1 MVFITTS
8 FKMNWPTF
16 VTELLKQLAFITQLQ
31 EAILR
36 YDCLLDRPRWEKPA
50 YWEHIKVFE
59 DPGSPLR
66 LTYYKLMITAM
77 LPIIM
82 GIISISSWTCILYY
96 YRHQEGPEY
105 DLQTFQKSLYN
116 KFISTLVILLF
127 LVHPTIT

>member
-1 MVFITTS
+1 MTD
-8 FKMNWPTF
+8 
-16 VTELLKQLAFITQLQ
+16 LLQRFAFITQLQ

-36 YDCLLDRPRWEKPA
+36 YDCLLETQKWPKPEYWEK
-50 YWEHIKVFE
+50 IKVFE

-96 YRHQEGPEY
+96 YRQEGPDY
-105 DLQTFQKSLYN
+105 DLKKTLYN

>member
-1 MVFITTS
+1 MTD
-8 FKMNWPTF
+8 
-16 VTELLKQLAFITQLQ
+16 LLQRFAFITQLQ

-36 YDCLLDRPRWEKPA
+36 YDCLLETQKWPKPEYWEK
-50 YWEHIKVFE
+50 IKVFE

-96 YRHQEGPEY
+96 YRDKEGPEY
-105 DLQTFQKSLYN
+105 GFKKTLYN

>member
-1 MVFITTS
+1 MTD
-8 FKMNWPTF
+8 
-16 VTELLKQLAFITQLQ
+16 LLQRFAFITQLQ

-36 YDCLLDRPRWEKPA
+36 YDCLLETQEWPKPEYWEK
-50 YWEHIKVFE
+50 IKVFE

-105 DLQTFQKSLYN
+105 DLKKTFITLYN

>member
-1 MVFITTS
+1 MTD
-8 FKMNWPTF
+8 
-16 VTELLKQLAFITQLQ
+16 LLQRFAFITQLQ

-36 YDCLLDRPRWEKPA
+36 YDCLLETQEWPKPEYWEK
-50 YWEHIKVFE
+50 IKVFE

-105 DLQTFQKSLYN
+105 VASMGPEWLAPGVTRNGVPQSPVAGAWD
-116 KFISTLVILLF
+116 
-127 LVHPTIT
+127 H